1 MSKIPTVL
9 LADDEEPM
17 RMFLVGL
24 LKHEECKVVAVGA
37 DGQEAWK
44 LYQEHKPD
52 VTLLDINMPKMNG
65 VETLRKIRE
74 QDQDS
79 FVCMIS
85 ADTFPEVIR
94 EVAGL
99 GVAGFV
105 VKPLTQNKLHPI
117 FQKYAKQHG

>member
-1 MSKIPTVL
+1 MSKIPTV
-9 LADDEEPM
+9 
-17 RMFLVGL
+17 MFLVGL
-24 LKHEECKVVAVGA
+24 LRHENCKVVAVGS
-37 DGQEAWK
+37 DGQDAWR
-44 LYQEHKPD
+44 LYQQHKPD

-74 QDQDS
+74 QDKDS

-99 GVAGFV
+99 GVAGFI

-117 FQKYAKQHG
+117 FEKYARQHG

>member
-24 LKHEECKVVAVGA
+24 LRHENCKVVAVGS
-37 DGQEAWK
+37 DGQDAWR
-44 LYQEHKPD
+44 LYQQHKPD
-52 VTLLDINMPKMNG
+52 VTLLDSNMPKMNG

-74 QDQDS
+74 QDKDS

-99 GVAGFV
+99 GVAGFI

-117 FQKYAKQHG
+117 FEKYARQHG